1 MITYI
6 THMRVAAE
14 NAAAYEAVLADME
27 RNVAA
32 REPGVLHY
40 ALSKSIDDPEIYV
53 VVEVYRD
60 EEAFRAHWETDY
72 IRPSLALTK
81 PLVREGSFDIRRY
94 ESP

>member
-14 NAAAYEAVLADME
+14 NAAAYETALADMAA
-27 RNVAA
+27 RVAA
-32 REPGVLHY
+32 HEPDVLHY
-40 ALSKSIDDPEIYV
+40 GLSKSVDDPELYV

-60 EEAFRAHWETDY
+60 EAAFRAHWETDY

-81 PLVREGSFDIRRY
+81 PLVRDGSFEIRRY